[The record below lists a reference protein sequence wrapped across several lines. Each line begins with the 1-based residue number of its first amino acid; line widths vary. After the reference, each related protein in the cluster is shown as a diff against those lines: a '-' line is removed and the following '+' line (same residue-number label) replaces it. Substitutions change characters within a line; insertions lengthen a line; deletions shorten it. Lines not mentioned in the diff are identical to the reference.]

1 MEIVIKIIQFF
12 LCFTLLVGI
21 HELGHFIMARVFRIR
36 VDKFYIFFDPWFSL
50 FKFRRG
56 HTEYGLGWLP
66 LGGYVKIAGMIDE
79 SMDKEQLKQPVQEW
93 EFRAKPAWQRFLVM
107 IAGVVM
113 NVLLAIVIY
122 CGICY
127 TWGDSYLSNDDARWG
142 YNFNEAGHQLGFR
155 DGDRFLTID
164 AEHPDNVQ
172 EIINELLLA
181 EDDCEVVVARAGD
194 EVTLTLPLEQLIAL
208 RRGKGYEGLLTL
220 RTPFLIDSVV
230 APAAAALQRGDEI
243 VGIEAAGGESC
254 INVELPDYKALL
266 QRHAGEEVAVTVLR
280 GADTVALTLPV
291 SAKGTLGVMA
301 AQPYTLRTRH
311 YTLWQSIP
319 AGLHKAGRTISSYW
333 QQLKMIVQP
342 KTKMYE
348 ELGGFLSI
356 GSIFPAQWDWQD
368 FWLKTA
374 FLSIILAVMNILP
387 IPGLD
392 GGHALFTFWEM
403 ITGRKVS
410 DKVLEA
416 AQYVGLI
423 IIVALLLYANGND
436 FYRFFI
442 R

>member
-1 MEIVIKIIQFF
+1 METLIRIVQFF
-12 LCFTLLVGI
+12 LCFTILVGI

-93 EFRAKPAWQRFLVM
+93 EFRAKPAWKRFLVM

-113 NVLLAIVIY
+113 NVVLAIVIY
-122 CGICY
+122 CGVSY
-127 TWGDSYLSNDDARWG
+127 TWGESYFSNADARWG
-142 YNFNEAGHQLGFR
+142 YNFNEAGHELGFR
-155 DGDRFLTID
+155 DGDRFVTID
-164 AEHPDNVQ
+164 GEPVD
-172 EIINELLLA
+172 ELPQLLNTLLIT
-181 EDDCEVVVARAGD
+181 EKGRTVVVERAGE
-194 EVTLTLPLEQLIAL
+194 EVALTLPLEKLIAM
-208 RRGKGYEGLLTL
+208 RQGKGYEGLFVL
-220 RTPFLIDSVV
+220 RTPFIIDSVT
-230 APAAAALQRGDEI
+230 APAAAALRRGDEI
-243 VGIEAAGGESC
+243 IGMTVAGSERYD
-254 INVELPDYKALL
+254 NLDFKDYKALL
-266 QRHAGEEVAVTVLR
+266 QLHAGEEVAVEVLR
-280 GADTVALTLPV
+280 EADTLALTLPV
-291 SAKGTLGVMA
+291 SEAGTLGIMA

-311 YTLWQSIP
+311 YTFWQSIP
-319 AGLHKAGRTISSYW
+319 AGLRKAGNMIASYW

-342 KTKMYE
+342 KTRMYE

-356 GSIFPAQWDWQD
+356 GSIFPTQWDWQD

-403 ITGRKVS
+403 LTGRKVS

-423 IIVALLLYANGND
+423 IIAALLLYANGND
-436 FYRFFI
+436 IYRFFI
-442 R
+442 K